1 MEIAFG
7 DLPEADLIVDAV
19 YRGGDAGHYGDDPL
33 DKLLH
38 CGNMGG
44 FRIVGSAKGPT
55 YRLVALYTTF
65 GDLDWPDQLDRTT
78 GRFIYYGD
86 NKDPGREL
94 HETPKGGNQLL
105 RHCFDAMHVAPHR
118 RRSVPPF
125 FVFSKTGH
133 GRDVRFHGL
142 AAPGAPR
149 MPETEDL
156 VAIRK
161 THGTV
166 RFQNYRATFTILN
179 APRIE
184 RSWIDSLGKGRPFT
198 SSTPSTWTAWVERGT
213 YEPVTGSTA

>member
-1 MEIAFG
+1 METPFAE
-7 DLPEADLIVDAV
+7 LAKADLIVDAV

-44 FRIVGSAKGPT
+44 FRIVGSAKGPA
-55 YRLVALYTTF
+55 YKLVALYTTF
-65 GDLDWPDQLDRTT
+65 DDPDWPDDLDQRTR
-78 GRFIYYGD
+78 RFVYYGD

-105 RHCFDAMHVAPHR
+105 RHCFDAIHVVPHR

-125 FVFSKTGH
+125 FVFSKVGR

-142 AAPGAPR
+142 AAPGASGL
-149 MPETEDL
+149 PEMEDL
-156 VAIRK
+156 IAIWK
-161 THGTV
+161 TKGSE

-179 APRIE
+179 APRID
-184 RSWIDSLGKGRPFT
+184 RRWIDAVLVGNPLGPDAPGA
-198 SSTPSTWTAWVERGT
+198 WGAWVEQGR
-213 YEPVTGSTA
+213 YEALGGQ

>member
-1 MEIAFG
+1 MEIAFEE
-7 DLPEADLIVDAV
+7 LPKANLVADAV
-19 YRGGDAGHYGDDPL
+19 YRGGEAGHYGDDPL

-44 FRIVGSAKGPT
+44 FRIVGSAKGPA

-65 GDLDWPDQLDRTT
+65 DDADWPDSLDRGT
-78 GRFIYYGD
+78 GRFVYYGD

-105 RHCFDAMHVAPHR
+105 RHCFDAIHITPHR

-125 FVFSKTGH
+125 FVFSKAGR

-142 AAPGAPR
+142 AVPGAPGTS
-149 MPETEDL
+149 ETDDL
-156 VAIRK
+156 VAIWK
-161 THGTV
+161 TKGSE
-166 RFQNYRATFTILN
+166 RFQNYRAIFTILS

-184 RSWIDSLGKGRPFT
+184 RQWIEALLAGESAQLFAPDV
-198 SSTPSTWTAWVERGT
+198 WVAWVESSR
-213 YEPVTGSTA
+213 YEPLVAQ